1 MTRPNPTRSPALR
14 SSRGRSRALL
24 LALGLVCLARLG
36 AVEPLHFYPELVLRD
51 GRKLRSVEIV
61 NYTTTDVLVRHSG
74 GATTLRGDLL
84 PAAVATDLHLLAR
97 PLAEAAA
104 ANSAYL
110 ALADKVAVPDT
121 ASRHHSAPAAAA
133 TFASTEI
140 AAPVAAAPGFSL
152 PAATTRSRHVDLA
165 GRIAVKLP
173 NGELRLVEG
182 AEIRAYPAQ
191 LLDGY
196 LAGALARSNEAAQ
209 QLLQQAAVAANEGR
223 TADYTLLA
231 ARARKTAEQYL
242 NLLPVAPFTARSDA
256 HGHFTLSH
264 DLKEARIV
272 AAARITAPNGEWSY
286 QWIGLTASHD
296 TMLTETNATAVAAPE
311 QARPR
316 FAAR

>member
-1 MTRPNPTRSPALR
+1 MHRPNPTRSSLPR
-14 SSRGRSRALL
+14 SPRGRSRALL
-24 LALGLVCLARLG
+24 VALGLACLARLG
-36 AVEPLHFYPELVLRD
+36 AVEPLRFYPELVLRD
-51 GRKLRSVEIV
+51 GRKLLSVEVV
-61 NYTTTDVLVRHSG
+61 NYTMTDVLVRHSG
-74 GATTLRGDLL
+74 GATTLRGELL
-84 PAAVATDLHLLAR
+84 PAAVATDLHLLAG

-104 ANSAYL
+104 TQSAYL
-110 ALADKVAVPDT
+110 ALADKVAVADP
-121 ASRHHSAPAAAA
+121 APRSNTMSTAAAN
-133 TFASTEI
+133 FVPTEI
-140 AAPVAAAPGFSL
+140 AAPSASTA
-152 PAATTRSRHVDLA
+152 RSRHVDLA

-173 NGELRLVEG
+173 SGELRLVEG

-209 QLLQQAAVAANEGR
+209 KLLQQAAIAANEGR
-223 TADYTLLA
+223 AADYTLLA

-242 NLLPVAPFTARSDA
+242 NLLPLAPFTARSDV

-264 DLKEARIV
+264 DLKDARIV
-272 AAARITAPNGEWSY
+272 AAARVTAPNGEWSY
-286 QWIGLTASHD
+286 QWIGLTASKD